1 MDDFSIVSR
10 IVRERGPLCPYCLGS
25 LVGTLLKEFPNYVK
39 GLSLSFILDRLVSS
53 GKGACIICS
62 DTISENIEYLL
73 EKALNKL
80 ENIEYYSIKAGVI
93 LPPDIIEKEDR
104 IRASYNPPNMESVKV
119 TLIKWLDLLLSAK
132 TGRHVSKEAD
142 VEVIF
147 DFSLKDALIKVA
159 PVFVYGR
166 YRKLE
171 RGISQSRRICQHC
184 NGQGCEKCNWTG
196 KIAEGSVEG
205 MIGEVIKEAFV
216 SEDYVLH
223 AAGREDV
230 DARMLGMGRP
240 FVMEIISPKKRR
252 LDLEEISKRINDRW
266 KGKIEVIGLRY
277 SNRKEVA
284 KIKEGSPFVRKLYR
298 ALVEVEGDISD
309 DELEKLES
317 SLRGIIK
324 QRTPQ
329 RVAWRRA
336 DIVRTKKV
344 YDVKTMR
351 IGKNIFE
358 MRVLCDGGLYVKELI
373 SGDDGRTTPSVSEIL
388 GKKSFCRELDVLE
401 VLDNSQQVM

>member
-1 MDDFSIVSR
+1 MDDFSLVLR
-10 IVRERGPLCPYCLGS
+10 IVKERGPLCPYCLGS

-39 GLSLSFILDRLVSS
+39 GLSLSFILDKLVTQEN
-53 GKGACIICS
+53 GTCIICS
-62 DTISENIEYLL
+62 DIISGSIEYLL

-80 ENIEYYSIKAGVI
+80 ENIEYHSIKAGVI

-104 IRASYNPPNMESVKV
+104 IRANYNPPNMESVKV
-119 TLIKWLDLLLSAK
+119 TLIKWLDVILFAN
-132 TGRHVSKEAD
+132 TGRNVSKEAD

-147 DFSLKDALIKVA
+147 DFSLKDVLIRVA

-171 RGISQSRRICQHC
+171 RGISQSRRICQYC

-216 SEDYVLH
+216 SKDYVLH

-240 FVMEIISPKKRR
+240 FVMEIISPKRRR

-266 KGKIEVIGLRY
+266 EGKIEVIGLRY

-284 KIKEGSPFVRKLYR
+284 KIKEGSPFIRKLYR
-298 ALVEVEGDISD
+298 ALVEVEGDISE
-309 DELEKLES
+309 DELTKLEN

-344 YDVKTMR
+344 YDVKITR

-358 MRVLCDGGLYVKELI
+358 MIVLCDGGLYVKELI

>member
-1 MDDFSIVSR
+1 MDDFSLVLR
-10 IVRERGPLCPYCLGS
+10 IVKERGPLCPYCLGS

-39 GLSLSFILDRLVSS
+39 GLSLSFILDKLVTQEN
-53 GKGACIICS
+53 GTCIICS
-62 DTISENIEYLL
+62 DTISESIGYLL

-104 IRASYNPPNMESVKV
+104 IRANYNPPNMESVKV
-119 TLIKWLDLLLSAK
+119 TLIKWLDVILSAN
-132 TGRHVSKEAD
+132 TGKNISKEAD

-147 DFSLKDALIKVA
+147 DFSLKDVLIRVA
-159 PVFVYGR
+159 PVFIYGR

-171 RGISQSRRICQHC
+171 RGISQSRRICQYC

-196 KIAEGSVEG
+196 KIAEESVEG
-205 MIGEVIKEAFV
+205 MIGEVIKEAFI
-216 SEDYVLH
+216 SKDYVLH

-240 FVMEIISPKKRR
+240 FVMEIISPKRRR
-252 LDLEEISKRINDRW
+252 LDLEEISKMINDRW
-266 KGKIEVIGLRY
+266 RGKIEVIGLRY

-284 KIKEGSPFVRKLYR
+284 KIKEGSPFIRKLYR
-298 ALVEVEGDISD
+298 ALVEVEGDISE
-309 DELEKLES
+309 DELAKLEN

-329 RVAWRRA
+329 RVVWRRA
-336 DIVRTKKV
+336 DIVRTKRV
-344 YDVKTMR
+344 YDVKITR

-358 MRVLCDGGLYVKELI
+358 MIVLCDGGLYVKELI
-373 SGDDGRTTPSVSEIL
+373 SGDDGRTTPSVTEIL